1 MGAEESKQIAILLP
15 KLLAYTI
22 HVNQVQ
28 ITKKVYCHSVF
39 HHQCFSSEKTLRELE
54 LFKPREDKAKWEY
67 YLCLQIP
74 EY

>member
-28 ITKKVYCHSVF
+28 IIKRSIATLFFIISV
-39 HHQCFSSEKTLRELE
+39 SPVRKR
-54 LFKPREDKAKWEY
+54 
-67 YLCLQIP
+67 
-74 EY
+74 